1 MLEAEETRKGGGR
14 NCSNSRRGIV
24 GGKMEKKEGKR
35 GREYEARIHTERGNG
50 GRGHGKKEDG
60 RGRNIWRRMKNGMNV
75 FLSKERGKEGK
86 KEVEGGRG
94 EWRE

>member
-35 GREYEARIHTERGNG
+35 GSEREGSMKQEFILNG
-50 GRGHGKKEDG
+50 VIGGGG
-60 RGRNIWRRMKNGMNV
+60 MVRRKMA
-75 FLSKERGKEGK
+75 EEGIF
-86 KEVEGGRG
+86 GG
-94 EWRE
+94 E